1 MAAIQSVLF
10 VLMLL
15 ATVVHPADNQLNS
28 PGGDILPSVLW
39 QEILHIQSHFQL
51 QLCAEIFL
59 LKLVPSLNDI
69 VSDFL
74 VAEAYSSSDD
84 TIVQTW
90 ITNYSYFAICAPA
103 IYLIFSLLHYCFKK
117 HRTALSLA
125 CVLPLPCFLLLF
137 NLYSFPTLPIYPRV
151 LFLPAAC
158 VATFLLSTK
167 TLAVLVH
174 GPATQRLA
182 RIVAPYE
189 GRGECLHQ
197 LIIAMAMLMSGRVG
211 AMEWRPYYTLVTSF
225 LILARDVAE
234 QLLGSGPDLLAGR
247 SLWERLGAIGRLLPS
262 ILSTAVFRIGS
273 FALIYCSALTKEVP
287 PMLIWLLLMYGPPF
301 FFIVFL
307 KRRILSIQHLSSYD
321 ILQGITDEWSSI
333 AVWGSLDRE
342 AARIPQLVI
351 QIHFFLLYGSFCTW
365 KAVSP
370 ITDQS
375 ADVRIFAVTLLC
387 MGFFSVAL
395 FFSDIFFMAVDSQ
408 DSPESEA
415 GPNNLEQLR
424 NTTMERSRTP
434 PRRRQSDTRPDIAW
448 QGISGL

>member
-1 MAAIQSVLF
+1 M
-10 VLMLL
+10 
-15 ATVVHPADNQLNS
+15 
-28 PGGDILPSVLW
+28 
-39 QEILHIQSHFQL
+39 
-51 QLCAEIFL
+51 CAEIFL
-59 LKLVPSLNDI
+59 LKLVPSINDI
-69 VSDFL
+69 ASDFL
-74 VAEAYSSSDD
+74 VADAYSHSDD
-84 TIVQTW
+84 IIVQTW

-103 IYLIFSLLHYCFKK
+103 IYLIFSLLHHCFKR
-117 HRTALSLA
+117 HRTALSCA

-137 NLYSFPTLPIYPRV
+137 NVHSFPTLPIYSRV

-158 VATFLLSTK
+158 VATFLLSSK
-167 TLAVLVH
+167 ILAVLVH

-182 RIVAPYE
+182 SIVAPYE

-211 AMEWRPYYTLVTSF
+211 AMEWRYYYTLVTSF

-234 QLLGSGPDLLAGR
+234 QLLGSGPDLLAGK
-247 SLWERLGAIGRLLPS
+247 SLLTRLGAIGRLLPS

-287 PMLIWLLLMYGPPF
+287 PMLIWLLLMFGPPF

-307 KRRILSIQHLSSYD
+307 RRRVLSIQQLSTYD
-321 ILQGITDEWSSI
+321 ILQGITDEWSTI
-333 AVWGSLDRE
+333 AVWGNLDRE

-351 QIHFFLLYGSFCTW
+351 QVHFFLLYGSFCIW
-365 KAVSP
+365 KAISP

-375 ADVRIFAVTLLC
+375 ADVRVFAVSLLC
-387 MGFFSVAL
+387 MGLFSVAL

-415 GPNNLEQLR
+415 EPNNLEQLKI
-424 NTTMERSRTP
+424 TTMERSRTL
-434 PRRRQSDTRPDIAW
+434 PRRRQSDTRVDMAW